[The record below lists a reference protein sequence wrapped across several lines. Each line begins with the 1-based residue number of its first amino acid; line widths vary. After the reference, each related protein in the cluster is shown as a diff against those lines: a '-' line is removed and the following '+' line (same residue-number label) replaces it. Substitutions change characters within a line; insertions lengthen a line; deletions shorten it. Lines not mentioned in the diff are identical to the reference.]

1 MKWWF
6 LQKSGRNHRK
16 NNDTK
21 HNKKFHKQE
30 QCDTKHN
37 ALKTYLAG
45 EHIFRIPLFQP
56 TRQQVKTKGVPMI
69 LEGEKTDKEWWMVD
83 GWRLTAIDRCYC
95 RNSVGLIS
103 AKYCS
108 DAKWYTRH
116 GGVIFPPSHSFAEKG
131 KMLPLTY
138 DDGLSGWSFFSP
150 KIMGSP
156 FLSNSLIIF
165 CPRAKKKIPLQRGK
179 LQVIGKWALTLAS

>member
-16 NNDTK
+16 NNDIK
-21 HNKKFHKQE
+21 HNKKLQTGAMWHKTQRTE
-30 QCDTKHN
+30 NLFGGRKYLPDPALPAN
-37 ALKTYLAG
+37 APASENKRSADDFGGRKNWQRL
-45 EHIFRIPLFQP
+45 
-56 TRQQVKTKGVPMI
+56 M
-69 LEGEKTDKEWWMVD
+69 D
-83 GWRLTAIDRCYC
+83 GGWLTAIDRFYC

-116 GGVIFPPSHSFAEKG
+116 GGVIFSPSHSFAEKG

-138 DDGLSGWSFFSP
+138 DDDLSGWSFFCQNH
-150 KIMGSP
+150 GLP
-156 FLSNSLIIF
+156 FF
-165 CPRAKKKIPLQRGK
+165 VYYG
-179 LQVIGKWALTLAS
+179 